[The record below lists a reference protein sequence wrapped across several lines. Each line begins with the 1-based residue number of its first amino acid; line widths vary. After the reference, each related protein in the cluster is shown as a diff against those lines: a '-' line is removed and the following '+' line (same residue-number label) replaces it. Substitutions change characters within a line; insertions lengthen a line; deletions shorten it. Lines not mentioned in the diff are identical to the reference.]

1 MENGKVLFIL
11 LHKNNEAIKLIRVA
25 IVLEDFSIGGAQRV
39 VSELVQHI
47 DAQKVKLLVL
57 CLWERSDTALAEA
70 AEKVAD
76 VKYLG
81 IHGKNLIAN
90 YFRISQILR
99 SFHPDIVHAHLVGQ
113 LYAVPWGLLNHVPV
127 LITAHTKPRKAFI
140 KKIEWLIRYGVNHKK
155 IWIAA
160 VSQENLDLVKAYFPG
175 AEKQCLCINNGINIH
190 SFYRKEHADFTFIN
204 VARQDENKNQMV
216 ILRAFHCLYLQR
228 NDIKL
233 ILAGDGPC
241 HEKLAAEVKKLG
253 LDQVVLLP
261 GKVDQVSDYYAV
273 ADVYVQSSHRE
284 AMPMSVLEAL
294 AAGLP
299 IISTDVGGL
308 HDVVKGNGILCP
320 DYDGEAIYQAMKR
333 LLFMSSGERKLMIR
347 GSQNIS
353 KNYSSDKMA
362 KRYESVYCEVIENVN
377 KS

>member
-1 MENGKVLFIL
+1 M
-11 LHKNNEAIKLIRVA
+11 IRVA

-76 VKYLG
+76 VRYLG

-90 YFRISQILR
+90 YFRISKILR

-127 LITAHTKPRKAFI
+127 IITAHTKPRKAFI

-190 SFYRKEHADFTFIN
+190 SFYRKEHSDITFIN
-204 VARQDENKNQMV
+204 VARQDENKNQMA
-216 ILRAFHCLYLQR
+216 ILRAFHHLYLQR
-228 NDIKL
+228 NGIKL

-241 HEKLAAEVKKLG
+241 HEKLVAEVKKLG

-320 DYDGEAIYQAMKR
+320 DYDENALYYAMDVMLNEPVHKRQAQQN
-333 LLFMSSGERKLMIR
+333 MSK
-347 GSQNIS
+347 NIS
-353 KNYSSDKMA
+353 KMYSSEEMA
-362 KRYESVYCEVIENVN
+362 EKYTLCYKKITR
-377 KS
+377 K

>member
-11 LHKNNEAIKLIRVA
+11 LYINNEAIKLIRVA

-76 VKYLG
+76 VRYLG

-90 YFRISQILR
+90 YFRISKILR

-160 VSQENLDLVKAYFPG
+160 VSQENLDLVKDYFPG

-204 VARQDENKNQMV
+204 VARQDENKNQMA

-320 DYDGEAIYQAMKR
+320 DYDENALYYAMDVMLNEPEHKRQAQQD
-333 LLFMSSGERKLMIR
+333 MSK
-347 GSQNIS
+347 NIS
-353 KNYSSDKMA
+353 KMYSSEEMA
-362 KRYESVYCEVIENVN
+362 EKYTLCYKKITR
-377 KS
+377 K

>member
-11 LHKNNEAIKLIRVA
+11 LHINNEAIKLIRVA

-76 VKYLG
+76 VRYLG

-90 YFRISQILR
+90 YFRISKILR

-204 VARQDENKNQMV
+204 VARQDENKNQMA